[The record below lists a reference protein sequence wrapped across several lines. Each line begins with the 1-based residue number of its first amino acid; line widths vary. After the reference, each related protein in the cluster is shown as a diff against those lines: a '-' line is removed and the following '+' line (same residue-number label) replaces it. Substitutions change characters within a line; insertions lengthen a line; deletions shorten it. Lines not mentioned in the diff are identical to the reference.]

1 MPFKHGKR
9 KKEILKA
16 NKNKKVLI
24 AEFCSYGHVMMWVE
38 PSLIGQNW
46 SLHYKKKCLK
56 SSQPAFVCLS
66 FYTCSKTKPR
76 NCDIRMRRKKKT
88 LQETSM
94 SCKTLRHLKK
104 KKFCMVNI
112 TVCQLRGLLTQW
124 LTGMER
130 LVPALTQTHSPV
142 LGQSPSVGGTKVSG
156 DCVSAAC
163 WFVHGPV
170 TPESR
175 LGPPAYTPQ
184 LLVSAWRRGSP
195 MMFML

>member
-1 MPFKHGKR
+1 
-9 KKEILKA
+9 
-16 NKNKKVLI
+16 
-24 AEFCSYGHVMMWVE
+24 MMWVE

-104 KKFCMVNI
+104 KKILYGKYHSMSVEGPSYTMTDWHGEARASFDPNPLSCSRAKSFSGRDKSQWRLCKCCLL
-112 TVCQLRGLLTQW
+112 VCPRTCHSRVKAWPPRLHSSVARLRLKKGLTNDVYAVILDICWQN
-124 LTGMER
+124 L
-130 LVPALTQTHSPV
+130 SPV
-142 LGQSPSVGGTKVSG
+142 RHLE
-156 DCVSAAC
+156 
-163 WFVHGPV
+163 WN
-170 TPESR
+170 
-175 LGPPAYTPQ
+175 
-184 LLVSAWRRGSP
+184 
-195 MMFML
+195 